1 MALVSG
7 IVADSAKPSLCNA
20 LKNPQGKVTDLTF
33 AALQLKYDALISCGE
48 KQFCIDEIK
57 KVFGKMLFNGA
68 TSFYETEYGEADFA
82 DAGSLCHGWSSV
94 ACYVFDKYLQ
104 SK

>member
-1 MALVSG
+1 
-7 IVADSAKPSLCNA
+7 
-20 LKNPQGKVTDLTF
+20 
-33 AALQLKYDALISCGE
+33 
-48 KQFCIDEIK
+48 
-57 KVFGKMLFNGA
+57 MLFNGA